1 MIALVHAVYPAM
13 APLEAA
19 FQYLWP
25 EAPRFNLVDDGL
37 TGALEREGSI
47 TEPIHARIRRLA
59 EHGWH
64 AGARCVLFSCSAF
77 GPAIER
83 AAQAVPVPVL
93 KPNEPMFLRA
103 LDSGGAV
110 GMIGTYAPAIASM
123 EEEFRVLAAGRGS
136 AATIET
142 VCVPEA
148 MVAARAGDLTRHDGL
163 VAQAAPRLAHC
174 DALMLAHFSTSTA
187 KHAVEQVLGR
197 SVLTAP
203 DAAVQRLMQLLHA
216 AEDEPLR

>member
-19 FQYLWP
+19 FQRLWP
-25 EAPRFNLVDDGL
+25 KAPRFNLVDDGL
-37 TGALEREGSI
+37 TAALEREGGL

-64 AGARCVLFSCSAF
+64 AGACCVLFSCSAF

-103 LDSGGAV
+103 LECGRAV

-123 EEEFRVLAAGRGS
+123 EAEFRALAAARGS

-148 MVAARAGDLTRHDGL
+148 MAAARAGDITRHDSL

-174 DALMLAHFSTSTA
+174 DVLMLAHFSTSTA
-187 KHAVEQVLGR
+187 KHAVEQLLGR
-197 SVLTAP
+197 GVLTAP
-203 DAAVQRLMQLLHA
+203 DTAVQRVMQLLRA
-216 AEDEPLR
+216 GGGGLL